1 MMGAGA
7 VSNSL
12 PPVSAATK
20 GEQSFPGCTS
30 EMLHYTPNASSLERS
45 QCLLQLQYLWK
56 ELILEAWAGLNTG
69 VTSHLQGYCP

>member
-30 EMLHYTPNASSLERS
+30 EVLHYAPDASSLE
-45 QCLLQLQYLWK
+45 
-56 ELILEAWAGLNTG
+56 
-69 VTSHLQGYCP
+69 GY